1 MALWA
6 AAGQQA
12 ANLVSWIK
20 WSIEI
25 SAGYSKSMSTP
36 SRVVILALCVIWV
49 MIFLAT
55 LFMKIM
61 REPRFSAK
69 SGFSLMM
76 LPITY
81 ALWKQGFVRAGANT
95 DIYILFQPIAF
106 AMLSM
111 ERIVQTDPEIKI
123 FQRKLPFVLVFLF
136 FAMFMFLQTNGH
148 IADDITRK
156 PLIFVNRSMNVIRV
170 ITGNIQDVLPAVRR
184 RSEERCSIF
193 PASARWSAMQR
204 LMS

>member
-1 MALWA
+1 LIAVAMQVIGIRISSKNIHWHLLGCGFHGLVA
-6 AAGQQA
+6 AAASRQQPRV
-12 ANLVSWIK
+12 LIK

-25 SAGYSKSMSTP
+25 SSGYSKSMSTP

-136 FAMFMFLQTNGH
+136 CH
-148 IADDITRK
+148 
-156 PLIFVNRSMNVIRV
+156 VH
-170 ITGNIQDVLPAVRR
+170 VLANK
-184 RSEERCSIF
+184 
-193 PASARWSAMQR
+193 WSHSR
-204 LMS
+204 